1 MVFKMFIGSFRLV
14 VYAEL
19 MVCSPTQPESNQC
32 DSGQE
37 FVSQGLTRRKTMDE
51 QRYPMS
57 IRLIGVMHKETGKT
71 YMTSVLWSD
80 QTEIVVYRSFPDFKN
95 MHKQMKKAFPPTN
108 ALKKSTRI
116 IPKFQDL
123 KSKNGGQKKGPS
135 KSLLRLKFL
144 EDYCEQLLSCDPRVS
159 QSADLIRFF
168 HPTAQDLKPE
178 YAQNSIMV
186 MPSDDDRTQDRTHG
200 MGNVT
205 QPFVT
210 ETYRCVASYETKDTK
225 NKPFKVALDEKLDV
239 LIKDKAGWWL
249 VENED
254 KRLAWFP
261 APYLVQSEDD
271 GDDGGADDDETDSP
285 TGISVMYTAVKNYK
299 ATSVDEVSVNIG
311 AVVEVIQK
319 SDNGWWLIRSGAKV
333 GYVPTLYLQPYN
345 NPRVRM
351 ASLQQE
357 LRGSNVNLSQLQAL
371 SPGGY
376 NPNERRH
383 SQGNILQAPNLG
395 GYNPNERSHSQ
406 GNILLAPNLGGY
418 NPNERSHSQGNILLA
433 SNLGGYNPTERSHSQ
448 GNILQAPNLG
458 GYNPN
463 ERSHSQG
470 NILQLPSKPNRQRL
484 GDKHRSHSM
493 EMDRSLP
500 AKSYGDNSGGG
511 SPVAPVPVIRV
522 EVDDSDRYF
531 RSDTL
536 GSHESE
542 SSLVSDSSEFSFS
555 DDVSSSDGNST
566 LNLAQSLNEQ
576 QLRMSRT
583 PPPGLMS
590 SNRLS
595 PNTSKMSPSVSDP
608 NLFKG
613 PSTPKVPPRPRA
625 QEILT
630 RCTTVTRKNA
640 SKARLSPTL
649 GDIQS
654 R

>member
-1 MVFKMFIGSFRLV
+1 
-14 VYAEL
+14 
-19 MVCSPTQPESNQC
+19 
-32 DSGQE
+32 
-37 FVSQGLTRRKTMDE
+37 MDE

-200 MGNVT
+200 VGNVT

-249 VENED
+249 VEKED

-261 APYLVQSEDD
+261 APYLVQLEDD

-311 AVVEVIQK
+311 AVVEVLQK

-357 LRGSNVNLSQLQAL
+357 LRGSNINLSQLQAL

-376 NPNERRH
+376 NPNEHRN
-383 SQGNILQAPNLG
+383 SQGNIPQALSPG
-395 GYNPNERSHSQ
+395 GSNVAISPS
-406 GNILLAPNLGGY
+406 
-418 NPNERSHSQGNILLA
+418 A
-433 SNLGGYNPTERSHSQ
+433 SSSSSST
-448 GNILQAPNLG
+448 
-458 GYNPN
+458 
-463 ERSHSQG
+463 
-470 NILQLPSKPNRQRL
+470 
-484 GDKHRSHSM
+484 GDN
-493 EMDRSLP
+493 
-500 AKSYGDNSGGG
+500 NSGGG

-536 GSHESE
+536 GSHASE

-576 QLRMSRT
+576 RLRMSRT